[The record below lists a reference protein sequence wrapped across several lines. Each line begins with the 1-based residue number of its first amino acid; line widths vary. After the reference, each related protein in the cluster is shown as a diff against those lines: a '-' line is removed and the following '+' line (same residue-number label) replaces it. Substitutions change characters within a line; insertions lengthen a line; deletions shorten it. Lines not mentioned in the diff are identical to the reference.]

1 MNMTQAIVATS
12 YGGADVLEF
21 RDITTPGPGPGQ
33 VLINVKAAG
42 VNPIDWKLYSGAFG
56 TDPDKLPMR
65 LGLEISGTIAAVG
78 AGVDGLVPGDDV
90 IAAGQIGGYA
100 TRVIA
105 AADQVFKKPASLSF
119 NEAAGFLLTGQT
131 AVHLLE
137 ATNVT
142 EGDTVLIHGAAGGVG
157 LLATQLA
164 KARGATVIATASAA
178 RHDQLR
184 GYGALP
190 VEYGPGLQE
199 RVSAIGPVDAA
210 LDLVGTDEAADVSLA
225 LVADKGRIG
234 HYRRIRPCRK
244 RWLQGTRRRTRR
256 GPRHRN
262 PACRASRADPASGQR
277 RAEGHRRPDLSAQR
291 SSPSPRI
298 RADGP
303 RPRKD
308 HPAALANPG
317 EQTLSAAPAGV
328 WCTKCLL
335 VEVPMN

>member
-1 MNMTQAIVATS
+1 MNMTHTVVATT
-12 YGGADVLEF
+12 YGGPDALALQ
-21 RDITTPGPGPGQ
+21 DITTPSPAEGQ
-33 VLINVKAAG
+33 ALIDVKAAG

-65 LGLEISGTIAAVG
+65 LGLEISGTVAAVG
-78 AGVDGLVPGDDV
+78 PGVVGLNPGDDV
-90 IAAGQIGGYA
+90 IATGSIGGYA
-100 TRVIA
+100 TQVIA
-105 AADQVFKKPASLSF
+105 AADEVFKKPASLSF

-131 AVHLLE
+131 AIHLLE

-184 GYGALP
+184 GYGAIP

-225 LVADKGRIG
+225 LVADKDRIATIAG
-234 HYRRIRPCRK
+234 FARAASDGFK
-244 RWLQGTRRRTRR
+244 ALGG
-256 GPRHRN
+256 GPG
-262 PACRASRADPASGQR
+262 ADPGTEIRLAARPELIRLAGNGELEVTVDRTYPLTEARQAHEYGQT
-277 RAEGHRRPDLSAQR
+277 GHARGK
-291 SSPSPRI
+291 I
-298 RADGP
+298 I
-303 RPRKD
+303 
-308 HPAALANPG
+308 
-317 EQTLSAAPAGV
+317 
-328 WCTKCLL
+328 LL
-335 VEVPMN
+335 P

>member
-1 MNMTQAIVATS
+1 MTQAIVATS

-225 LVADKGRIG
+225 LVADKGRIATIAG
-234 HYRRIRPCRK
+234 FGRAASDGFK
-244 RWLQGTRRRTRR
+244 ALGG
-256 GPRHRN
+256 GPG
-262 PACRASRADPASGQR
+262 ADPGTEIRLAARPELIRLAGNGELKVTVDRTYPLSEARQAHEYGQT
-277 RAEGHRRPDLSAQR
+277 GHARGK
-291 SSPSPRI
+291 I
-298 RADGP
+298 I
-303 RPRKD
+303 
-308 HPAALANPG
+308 
-317 EQTLSAAPAGV
+317 
-328 WCTKCLL
+328 LL
-335 VEVPMN
+335 P

>member
-157 LLATQLA
+157 LLATQLT
-164 KARGATVIATASAA
+164 KARGATVVATASAA

-225 LVADKGRIG
+225 LVADKGRIATIAG
-234 HYRRIRPCRK
+234 FGRAASDGFK
-244 RWLQGTRRRTRR
+244 ALGG
-256 GPRHRN
+256 GPG
-262 PACRASRADPASGQR
+262 ADPGTEIRLAARPELIRLAGNGELKVTVDRTYPLSDARQAHEYGQT
-277 RAEGHRRPDLSAQR
+277 GHARGK
-291 SSPSPRI
+291 I
-298 RADGP
+298 I
-303 RPRKD
+303 
-308 HPAALANPG
+308 
-317 EQTLSAAPAGV
+317 
-328 WCTKCLL
+328 LL
-335 VEVPMN
+335 P

>member
-1 MNMTQAIVATS
+1 MTQAIVATS

-225 LVADKGRIG
+225 LVADKGRIATIAG
-234 HYRRIRPCRK
+234 FGRAASDGFK
-244 RWLQGTRRRTRR
+244 ALGG
-256 GPRHRN
+256 GPG
-262 PACRASRADPASGQR
+262 ADPGTEIRLAARPELIRLAGNGELKVTVDRTYPLSDARQAHEYGQT
-277 RAEGHRRPDLSAQR
+277 GHARGK
-291 SSPSPRI
+291 I
-298 RADGP
+298 
-303 RPRKD
+303 
-308 HPAALANPG
+308 
-317 EQTLSAAPAGV
+317 V
-328 WCTKCLL
+328 LL
-335 VEVPMN
+335 P

>member
-1 MNMTQAIVATS
+1 MSTGIAYVYEHDAS
-12 YGGADVLEF
+12 DC
-21 RDITTPGPGPGQ
+21 RDIIWRCRCPGVSRHHDPGPARQ

-210 LDLVGTDEAADVSLA
+210 LSISSAPTRPPMSRWPSSL
-225 LVADKGRIG
+225 
-234 HYRRIRPCRK
+234 
-244 RWLQGTRRRTRR
+244 TR
-256 GPRHRN
+256 GASP
-262 PACRASRADPASGQR
+262 PSPDSAVPQAMASRHSAADPAQTPAPKSGLPR
-277 RAEGHRRPDLSAQR
+277 V
-291 SSPSPRI
+291 PS
-298 RADGP
+298 
-303 RPRKD
+303 
-308 HPAALANPG
+308 
-317 EQTLSAAPAGV
+317 
-328 WCTKCLL
+328 
-335 VEVPMN
+335 

>member
-100 TRVIA
+100 SRVIA

-119 NEAAGFLLTGQT
+119 DEAAGFLLTGQT

-137 ATNVT
+137 ATNVA

-210 LDLVGTDEAADVSLA
+210 LDLVGADEAADVSLA
-225 LVADKGRIG
+225 LVADKGRIATIAG
-234 HYRRIRPCRK
+234 FGRAASDGFK
-244 RWLQGTRRRTRR
+244 ALGG
-256 GPRHRN
+256 GPG
-262 PACRASRADPASGQR
+262 ADPGTEIRLAARPELIRLAGNGELKVTVDRTYPLSEARQAHEYGQT
-277 RAEGHRRPDLSAQR
+277 GHARGK
-291 SSPSPRI
+291 I
-298 RADGP
+298 I
-303 RPRKD
+303 
-308 HPAALANPG
+308 
-317 EQTLSAAPAGV
+317 
-328 WCTKCLL
+328 LL
-335 VEVPMN
+335 P

>member
-164 KARGATVIATASAA
+164 KARGATVVATASAA

-225 LVADKGRIG
+225 LVADKGRIATIAG
-234 HYRRIRPCRK
+234 FGRAASDGFK
-244 RWLQGTRRRTRR
+244 ALGG
-256 GPRHRN
+256 GPG
-262 PACRASRADPASGQR
+262 ADPGTEIRLAARPELIRLAGNGELKVTVDRTYPLSDARQAHGYGQT
-277 RAEGHRRPDLSAQR
+277 GHARGK
-291 SSPSPRI
+291 I
-298 RADGP
+298 I
-303 RPRKD
+303 
-308 HPAALANPG
+308 
-317 EQTLSAAPAGV
+317 
-328 WCTKCLL
+328 LL
-335 VEVPMN
+335 P

>member
-225 LVADKGRIG
+225 LVADKGRIATIAG
-234 HYRRIRPCRK
+234 FGRAASDGFK
-244 RWLQGTRRRTRR
+244 ALGG
-256 GPRHRN
+256 GPG
-262 PACRASRADPASGQR
+262 ADPGTEIRLAARPELIRLAGNGELKVTVDRTYPLSDARQAHEYGQT
-277 RAEGHRRPDLSAQR
+277 GHARGK
-291 SSPSPRI
+291 I
-298 RADGP
+298 
-303 RPRKD
+303 
-308 HPAALANPG
+308 
-317 EQTLSAAPAGV
+317 V
-328 WCTKCLL
+328 LL
-335 VEVPMN
+335 P

>member
-100 TRVIA
+100 SRVIA

-119 NEAAGFLLTGQT
+119 DEAAGFLLTGQT

-225 LVADKGRIG
+225 LVADKGRIATIAG
-234 HYRRIRPCRK
+234 FGRAASDGFK
-244 RWLQGTRRRTRR
+244 ALGG
-256 GPRHRN
+256 GPG
-262 PACRASRADPASGQR
+262 ADPGTEIRLAARPELIRLAGNGELKVTVDRTYPLSEARQAHEYGQT
-277 RAEGHRRPDLSAQR
+277 GHARGK
-291 SSPSPRI
+291 I
-298 RADGP
+298 I
-303 RPRKD
+303 
-308 HPAALANPG
+308 
-317 EQTLSAAPAGV
+317 
-328 WCTKCLL
+328 LL
-335 VEVPMN
+335 P

>member
-21 RDITTPGPGPGQ
+21 RDITTPGPGPGPGQ

-78 AGVDGLVPGDDV
+78 AGVDGLAPGDDV

-225 LVADKGRIG
+225 LVADKGRIATIAG
-234 HYRRIRPCRK
+234 FGRAASDGFK
-244 RWLQGTRRRTRR
+244 ALGG
-256 GPRHRN
+256 GPG
-262 PACRASRADPASGQR
+262 ADPGTEIRLAARPELIRLAGNGELKVTVDRTYPLSDARQAHEYGQT
-277 RAEGHRRPDLSAQR
+277 GHARGK
-291 SSPSPRI
+291 I
-298 RADGP
+298 I
-303 RPRKD
+303 
-308 HPAALANPG
+308 
-317 EQTLSAAPAGV
+317 
-328 WCTKCLL
+328 LL
-335 VEVPMN
+335 P

>member
-65 LGLEISGTIAAVG
+65 LGLEIAGTIAAVG

-225 LVADKGRIG
+225 LVADKGRIATIAG
-234 HYRRIRPCRK
+234 FGRAASDGFK
-244 RWLQGTRRRTRR
+244 ALGG
-256 GPRHRN
+256 GPG
-262 PACRASRADPASGQR
+262 ADPGTEIRLAARPELIRLAGNGELKVTVDRTYPLSDARQAHEYGQT
-277 RAEGHRRPDLSAQR
+277 GHARGK
-291 SSPSPRI
+291 I
-298 RADGP
+298 I
-303 RPRKD
+303 
-308 HPAALANPG
+308 
-317 EQTLSAAPAGV
+317 
-328 WCTKCLL
+328 LL
-335 VEVPMN
+335 P

>member
-100 TRVIA
+100 SRVIA

-119 NEAAGFLLTGQT
+119 DEAAGFLLTGQT

-137 ATNVT
+137 ATNVA

-184 GYGALP
+184 RYGALP

-225 LVADKGRIG
+225 LVADKGRIATIAG
-234 HYRRIRPCRK
+234 FGRAASDGFK
-244 RWLQGTRRRTRR
+244 ALGG
-256 GPRHRN
+256 GPG
-262 PACRASRADPASGQR
+262 ADPGTEIRLAARPELIRLAGNGELKVTVDRTYPLSEARQAHEYGQT
-277 RAEGHRRPDLSAQR
+277 GHARGK
-291 SSPSPRI
+291 I
-298 RADGP
+298 I
-303 RPRKD
+303 
-308 HPAALANPG
+308 
-317 EQTLSAAPAGV
+317 
-328 WCTKCLL
+328 LL
-335 VEVPMN
+335 P

>member
-1 MNMTQAIVATS
+1 MTQAIVATS

-105 AADQVFKKPASLSF
+105 AADHVFKKPASLSF

-225 LVADKGRIG
+225 LVADKGRIATIAG
-234 HYRRIRPCRK
+234 FGRAASDGFK
-244 RWLQGTRRRTRR
+244 ALGG
-256 GPRHRN
+256 GPG
-262 PACRASRADPASGQR
+262 ADPGTEIRLAARPELIRLAGNGELKVTVDRTYPLSDARQAHEYGQT
-277 RAEGHRRPDLSAQR
+277 GHARGK
-291 SSPSPRI
+291 I
-298 RADGP
+298 I
-303 RPRKD
+303 
-308 HPAALANPG
+308 
-317 EQTLSAAPAGV
+317 
-328 WCTKCLL
+328 LL
-335 VEVPMN
+335 P

>member
-137 ATNVT
+137 ATTVT
-142 EGDTVLIHGAAGGVG
+142 
-157 LLATQLA
+157 
-164 KARGATVIATASAA
+164 
-178 RHDQLR
+178 
-184 GYGALP
+184 
-190 VEYGPGLQE
+190 
-199 RVSAIGPVDAA
+199 
-210 LDLVGTDEAADVSLA
+210 
-225 LVADKGRIG
+225 
-234 HYRRIRPCRK
+234 
-244 RWLQGTRRRTRR
+244 
-256 GPRHRN
+256 
-262 PACRASRADPASGQR
+262 
-277 RAEGHRRPDLSAQR
+277 
-291 SSPSPRI
+291 
-298 RADGP
+298 
-303 RPRKD
+303 
-308 HPAALANPG
+308 
-317 EQTLSAAPAGV
+317 
-328 WCTKCLL
+328 
-335 VEVPMN
+335 

>member
-142 EGDTVLIHGAAGGVG
+142 EGDTVIIHGAAGGVG

-225 LVADKGRIG
+225 LVADKGRIATIAG
-234 HYRRIRPCRK
+234 FGRAASDGFK
-244 RWLQGTRRRTRR
+244 ALGG
-256 GPRHRN
+256 GPG
-262 PACRASRADPASGQR
+262 ADPGTEIRLAARPELIRLAGNGELKVTVDRTYPLSDARQAHEYGQT
-277 RAEGHRRPDLSAQR
+277 GHARGK
-291 SSPSPRI
+291 I
-298 RADGP
+298 I
-303 RPRKD
+303 
-308 HPAALANPG
+308 
-317 EQTLSAAPAGV
+317 
-328 WCTKCLL
+328 LL
-335 VEVPMN
+335 P

>member
-1 MNMTQAIVATS
+1 MNMTQAVVATT
-12 YGGADVLEF
+12 YGGPDVLELH
-21 RDITTPGPGPGQ
+21 DIATPGPGPGQ

-78 AGVDGLVPGDDV
+78 TGVGGLVPGDDV

-100 TRVIA
+100 SRIIA
-105 AADQVFKKPASLSF
+105 GADEVFKKPAGLSF
-119 NEAAGFLLTGQT
+119 DEAAGFLLTGQT

-184 GYGALP
+184 GYGAIP

-225 LVADKGRIG
+225 LVADKDRIATIAG
-234 HYRRIRPCRK
+234 FDRAARDGFK
-244 RWLQGTRRRTRR
+244 ALGG
-256 GPRHRN
+256 GPG
-262 PACRASRADPASGQR
+262 ADPGTDIRLAARPELVRLAGNGELKVTVDRTYPLAEARQAHEYGQT
-277 RAEGHRRPDLSAQR
+277 GHARGK
-291 SSPSPRI
+291 I
-298 RADGP
+298 I
-303 RPRKD
+303 
-308 HPAALANPG
+308 
-317 EQTLSAAPAGV
+317 
-328 WCTKCLL
+328 LL
-335 VEVPMN
+335 P

>member
-100 TRVIA
+100 SRVIA

-119 NEAAGFLLTGQT
+119 DEAAGFLLTGQT

-137 ATNVT
+137 ATNVA

-157 LLATQLA
+157 LLATQLV

-225 LVADKGRIG
+225 LLADKGRIATIAG
-234 HYRRIRPCRK
+234 FGRAASDGFQA
-244 RWLQGTRRRTRR
+244 LGG
-256 GPRHRN
+256 GPG
-262 PACRASRADPASGQR
+262 ADPGTEIRLAARPELIRLAGNGELKVTVDRTYPLSEARQAHEYGQT
-277 RAEGHRRPDLSAQR
+277 GHARGK
-291 SSPSPRI
+291 I
-298 RADGP
+298 I
-303 RPRKD
+303 
-308 HPAALANPG
+308 
-317 EQTLSAAPAGV
+317 
-328 WCTKCLL
+328 LL
-335 VEVPMN
+335 P

>member
-33 VLINVKAAG
+33 VLINVKAGG

-164 KARGATVIATASAA
+164 KARGATVVATASAA

-225 LVADKGRIG
+225 LVADKGRIATIAG
-234 HYRRIRPCRK
+234 FGRAASDGFK
-244 RWLQGTRRRTRR
+244 ALGG
-256 GPRHRN
+256 GPG
-262 PACRASRADPASGQR
+262 ADPGTEIRLAARPELIRLAGNGELKVTVDRTYPLSDARQAHEYGQT
-277 RAEGHRRPDLSAQR
+277 GHARGK
-291 SSPSPRI
+291 I
-298 RADGP
+298 I
-303 RPRKD
+303 
-308 HPAALANPG
+308 
-317 EQTLSAAPAGV
+317 
-328 WCTKCLL
+328 LL
-335 VEVPMN
+335 P

>member
-12 YGGADVLEF
+12 YGGAD
-21 RDITTPGPGPGQ
+21 GQ

-225 LVADKGRIG
+225 LVADKGRIATIAG
-234 HYRRIRPCRK
+234 FGRAASDGFK
-244 RWLQGTRRRTRR
+244 ALGG
-256 GPRHRN
+256 GPG
-262 PACRASRADPASGQR
+262 ADPGTEIRLAARPELIRLAGNGELKVTVDRTYPLSDARQAHEYGQT
-277 RAEGHRRPDLSAQR
+277 GHARGK
-291 SSPSPRI
+291 I
-298 RADGP
+298 I
-303 RPRKD
+303 
-308 HPAALANPG
+308 
-317 EQTLSAAPAGV
+317 
-328 WCTKCLL
+328 LL
-335 VEVPMN
+335 P

>member
-1 MNMTQAIVATS
+1 M
-12 YGGADVLEF
+12 
-21 RDITTPGPGPGQ
+21 
-33 VLINVKAAG
+33 LINVKAAG

-164 KARGATVIATASAA
+164 KARGATVVATASAA

-225 LVADKGRIG
+225 LVADKGRIATIAG
-234 HYRRIRPCRK
+234 FGRAASDGFK
-244 RWLQGTRRRTRR
+244 ALGG
-256 GPRHRN
+256 GPG
-262 PACRASRADPASGQR
+262 ADPGTEIRLAARPELIRLAGNGELKVTVDRTYPLSDARQAHEYGQT
-277 RAEGHRRPDLSAQR
+277 GHARGK
-291 SSPSPRI
+291 I
-298 RADGP
+298 I
-303 RPRKD
+303 
-308 HPAALANPG
+308 
-317 EQTLSAAPAGV
+317 
-328 WCTKCLL
+328 LL
-335 VEVPMN
+335 P

>member
-1 MNMTQAIVATS
+1 MTQAIVATS

-100 TRVIA
+100 TRVIV

-119 NEAAGFLLTGQT
+119 DEAAGFLLTGQT

-225 LVADKGRIG
+225 LVADKGRIATIAG
-234 HYRRIRPCRK
+234 FGRAASDGFK
-244 RWLQGTRRRTRR
+244 ALGG
-256 GPRHRN
+256 GPG
-262 PACRASRADPASGQR
+262 ADPGTEIRLAARPELIRLAGNGELKVTVDRTYPLSEARQAHEYGQT
-277 RAEGHRRPDLSAQR
+277 GHARGK
-291 SSPSPRI
+291 I
-298 RADGP
+298 I
-303 RPRKD
+303 
-308 HPAALANPG
+308 
-317 EQTLSAAPAGV
+317 
-328 WCTKCLL
+328 LL
-335 VEVPMN
+335 P

>member
-199 RVSAIGPVDAA
+199 RVGAIGPVDAA

-225 LVADKGRIG
+225 LVADKGRIATIAG
-234 HYRRIRPCRK
+234 FGRAASDGFK
-244 RWLQGTRRRTRR
+244 ALGG
-256 GPRHRN
+256 GPG
-262 PACRASRADPASGQR
+262 ADPGTEIRLAARPELIRLAGNGELKVTVDRTYPLSDARQAHEYGQT
-277 RAEGHRRPDLSAQR
+277 GHARGK
-291 SSPSPRI
+291 I
-298 RADGP
+298 I
-303 RPRKD
+303 
-308 HPAALANPG
+308 
-317 EQTLSAAPAGV
+317 
-328 WCTKCLL
+328 LL
-335 VEVPMN
+335 P

>member
-225 LVADKGRIG
+225 LVADKGRIATIAG
-234 HYRRIRPCRK
+234 FGRAASDGFK
-244 RWLQGTRRRTRR
+244 ALGG
-256 GPRHRN
+256 GPG
-262 PACRASRADPASGQR
+262 ADPGTEIRLAARPELIRLAGNGELKVTVDRTYPLSEARQAHEYGQT
-277 RAEGHRRPDLSAQR
+277 GHARGK
-291 SSPSPRI
+291 I
-298 RADGP
+298 I
-303 RPRKD
+303 
-308 HPAALANPG
+308 
-317 EQTLSAAPAGV
+317 
-328 WCTKCLL
+328 LL
-335 VEVPMN
+335 P

>member
-56 TDPDKLPMR
+56 TAPDKLPMR

-100 TRVIA
+100 SRVIA

-119 NEAAGFLLTGQT
+119 DEAAGFLLTGQT

-137 ATNVT
+137 ATNVA

-190 VEYGPGLQE
+190 VEYGPGLEE

-225 LVADKGRIG
+225 LVADKGRIATIAG
-234 HYRRIRPCRK
+234 FGRAASDGFK
-244 RWLQGTRRRTRR
+244 ALGG
-256 GPRHRN
+256 GPG
-262 PACRASRADPASGQR
+262 ADPGTEIRLAARPELIRLAGNGELKVTVDRTYPLSEARQAHEYGQT
-277 RAEGHRRPDLSAQR
+277 GHARGK
-291 SSPSPRI
+291 I
-298 RADGP
+298 I
-303 RPRKD
+303 
-308 HPAALANPG
+308 
-317 EQTLSAAPAGV
+317 
-328 WCTKCLL
+328 LL
-335 VEVPMN
+335 P

>member
-164 KARGATVIATASAA
+164 KARGATVVATASAA

-225 LVADKGRIG
+225 LVADKGRIATIAG
-234 HYRRIRPCRK
+234 FGRAASDGFK
-244 RWLQGTRRRTRR
+244 ALGG
-256 GPRHRN
+256 GPG
-262 PACRASRADPASGQR
+262 ADPGTEIRLAARPELIRLAGNGELKVTVDRTYPLSDARQAHEYGQT
-277 RAEGHRRPDLSAQR
+277 GHARGK
-291 SSPSPRI
+291 I
-298 RADGP
+298 I
-303 RPRKD
+303 
-308 HPAALANPG
+308 
-317 EQTLSAAPAGV
+317 
-328 WCTKCLL
+328 LL
-335 VEVPMN
+335 P

>member
-119 NEAAGFLLTGQT
+119 DEAAGFLLTGQT

-225 LVADKGRIG
+225 LVADKGRIATIAG
-234 HYRRIRPCRK
+234 FGRAASDGFK
-244 RWLQGTRRRTRR
+244 ALGG
-256 GPRHRN
+256 GPG
-262 PACRASRADPASGQR
+262 ADPGTEIRLAARPELIRLAGNGELKVTVDRTYPLSDARQAHEYGQT
-277 RAEGHRRPDLSAQR
+277 GHARGK
-291 SSPSPRI
+291 I
-298 RADGP
+298 I
-303 RPRKD
+303 
-308 HPAALANPG
+308 
-317 EQTLSAAPAGV
+317 
-328 WCTKCLL
+328 LL
-335 VEVPMN
+335 P

>member
-164 KARGATVIATASAA
+164 KARGATVIATASVA

-225 LVADKGRIG
+225 LVADKGRIATIAG
-234 HYRRIRPCRK
+234 FGRAASDGFK
-244 RWLQGTRRRTRR
+244 ALGG
-256 GPRHRN
+256 GPG
-262 PACRASRADPASGQR
+262 ADPGTEIRLAARPELIRLAGNGELKVTVDRTYPLSDARQAHEYGQT
-277 RAEGHRRPDLSAQR
+277 GHARGK
-291 SSPSPRI
+291 I
-298 RADGP
+298 I
-303 RPRKD
+303 
-308 HPAALANPG
+308 
-317 EQTLSAAPAGV
+317 
-328 WCTKCLL
+328 LL
-335 VEVPMN
+335 P

>member
-100 TRVIA
+100 SRVIA

-119 NEAAGFLLTGQT
+119 DEAAGFLLTGQT

-137 ATNVT
+137 ATNVA

-190 VEYGPGLQE
+190 VEYGPGLEE

-225 LVADKGRIG
+225 LVADKGRIATIAG
-234 HYRRIRPCRK
+234 FGRAASDGFK
-244 RWLQGTRRRTRR
+244 ALGG
-256 GPRHRN
+256 GPG
-262 PACRASRADPASGQR
+262 ADPGTEIRLAARPELIRLAGNGELKVTVDRTYPLSEARQAHEYGQT
-277 RAEGHRRPDLSAQR
+277 GHARGK
-291 SSPSPRI
+291 I
-298 RADGP
+298 I
-303 RPRKD
+303 
-308 HPAALANPG
+308 
-317 EQTLSAAPAGV
+317 
-328 WCTKCLL
+328 LL
-335 VEVPMN
+335 P

>member
-100 TRVIA
+100 TRVIV

-119 NEAAGFLLTGQT
+119 DEAAGFLLTGQT

-225 LVADKGRIG
+225 LVADKGRIATIAG
-234 HYRRIRPCRK
+234 FGRAASDGFK
-244 RWLQGTRRRTRR
+244 ALGG
-256 GPRHRN
+256 GPG
-262 PACRASRADPASGQR
+262 ADPGTEIRLAARPELIRLAGNGELKVTVDRTYPLSEARQAHEYGQT
-277 RAEGHRRPDLSAQR
+277 GHARGK
-291 SSPSPRI
+291 I
-298 RADGP
+298 I
-303 RPRKD
+303 
-308 HPAALANPG
+308 
-317 EQTLSAAPAGV
+317 
-328 WCTKCLL
+328 LL
-335 VEVPMN
+335 P

>member
-225 LVADKGRIG
+225 LVADKGRIATIAG
-234 HYRRIRPCRK
+234 FGRAASDGFK
-244 RWLQGTRRRTRR
+244 ALGG
-256 GPRHRN
+256 GPG
-262 PACRASRADPASGQR
+262 ADPGTEIRLAARPELIRLAGNGELKVTVDRTYPLSDARQAHEYR
-277 RAEGHRRPDLSAQR
+277 QTGHARGK
-291 SSPSPRI
+291 I
-298 RADGP
+298 I
-303 RPRKD
+303 
-308 HPAALANPG
+308 
-317 EQTLSAAPAGV
+317 
-328 WCTKCLL
+328 LL
-335 VEVPMN
+335 P

>member
-1 MNMTQAIVATS
+1 MSWSFETS
-12 YGGADVLEF
+12 RPPARA
-21 RDITTPGPGPGQ
+21 RDRCSSTSR
-33 VLINVKAAG
+33 AAG

-225 LVADKGRIG
+225 LVADKGRIATIAG
-234 HYRRIRPCRK
+234 FGRAASDGFK
-244 RWLQGTRRRTRR
+244 ALGG
-256 GPRHRN
+256 GPG
-262 PACRASRADPASGQR
+262 ADPGTEIRLAARPELIRLAGNGELKVTVDRTYPLSEARQAHEYGQT
-277 RAEGHRRPDLSAQR
+277 GHARGK
-291 SSPSPRI
+291 I
-298 RADGP
+298 I
-303 RPRKD
+303 
-308 HPAALANPG
+308 
-317 EQTLSAAPAGV
+317 
-328 WCTKCLL
+328 LL
-335 VEVPMN
+335 P

>member
-119 NEAAGFLLTGQT
+119 DEAAGFLLTGQT

-142 EGDTVLIHGAAGGVG
+142 EGDTVLVHGAAGGVG

-225 LVADKGRIG
+225 LVADKGRIATIAG
-234 HYRRIRPCRK
+234 FGRAASDGFK
-244 RWLQGTRRRTRR
+244 ALGG
-256 GPRHRN
+256 GPG
-262 PACRASRADPASGQR
+262 ADPGTEIRLAARPELIRLAGNGELKVTVDRTYPLREARQAHEYGQT
-277 RAEGHRRPDLSAQR
+277 GHARGK
-291 SSPSPRI
+291 I
-298 RADGP
+298 I
-303 RPRKD
+303 
-308 HPAALANPG
+308 
-317 EQTLSAAPAGV
+317 
-328 WCTKCLL
+328 LL
-335 VEVPMN
+335 P

>member
-164 KARGATVIATASAA
+164 KARRATVIATASAA

-225 LVADKGRIG
+225 LVADKGRIATIAG
-234 HYRRIRPCRK
+234 FGRAASDGFK
-244 RWLQGTRRRTRR
+244 ALGG
-256 GPRHRN
+256 GPG
-262 PACRASRADPASGQR
+262 ADPGTEIRLAARPELIRLAGNGELKVTVDRTYPLSDARQAHEYGQT
-277 RAEGHRRPDLSAQR
+277 GHARGK
-291 SSPSPRI
+291 I
-298 RADGP
+298 I
-303 RPRKD
+303 
-308 HPAALANPG
+308 
-317 EQTLSAAPAGV
+317 
-328 WCTKCLL
+328 LL
-335 VEVPMN
+335 P